1 MGRISRKLKRQSCC
15 GGQKW
20 SEKKM
25 RNYSCLHTEEV
36 SAKPGEQEAPEEK
49 VCGILSEIKYGKMAE
64 NHEPRPSRVR
74 TGSDWCDLPVS

>member
-1 MGRISRKLKRQSCC
+1 
-15 GGQKW
+15 
-20 SEKKM
+20 M

-64 NHEPRPSRVR
+64 NHEPRQGQV
-74 TGSDWCDLPVS
+74 GSEQEVIGVTFLFQRWADKYLKPFSYDLIICE